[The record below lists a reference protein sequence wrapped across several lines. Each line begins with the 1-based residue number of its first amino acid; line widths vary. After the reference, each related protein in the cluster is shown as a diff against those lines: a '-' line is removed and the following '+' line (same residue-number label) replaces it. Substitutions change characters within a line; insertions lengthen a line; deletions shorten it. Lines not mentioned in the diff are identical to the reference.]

1 MSFSVFT
8 ATLTHLCSLAG
19 GLSVFPSAVLPVC
32 MAVCLWVFHCW
43 VQDHPTGSVFV
54 SVCLWLMQCMV
65 QGASTGPAAKAVRQN
80 SQPGHPSDPPVAPTP
95 PEAPPNKRPSP
106 SSSTGS
112 SELRRSALNT
122 HPSSVNGWDT
132 DPHGAHANAD
142 SAVDQ
147 TEGPI
152 PAVTSAGHQQDTDHV
167 MQNQQP
173 PINAWHNRRGTQNAS
188 PALQHAERAQHAQRG
203 SQQDPDPSLQPTHDS
218 DHTMA
223 PTAQPPQPSLQAQQ
237 RVKPYSSQKMRPQAA
252 PYRPDTAAYNP
263 PASSAMPDTAEY
275 KPPSSS
281 SLPDSA
287 EQSLSPSLYMPPSDA
302 QTADARAADTDIAEG
317 NADNAWWDNV
327 SMEDSNPTAAPAD
340 APVLATPTDPPF
352 TDLGGLS
359 DPTPGEN
366 KPPLLQASGD
376 ATAEEGQMQHLSE
389 RPDQT
394 PGHSQEAAPASAAG
408 VQQSNQASERAD
420 EEGEEL
426 GGGREDEEWAE
437 GRGEAE
443 APAGPS
449 DAHGHRQEG
458 DAEEEDRREGGDVHM
473 LGTTPPTTSGI
484 QPMAA
489 AISQLTANQQVDTL

>member
-1 MSFSVFT
+1 
-8 ATLTHLCSLAG
+8 
-19 GLSVFPSAVLPVC
+19 
-32 MAVCLWVFHCW
+32 
-43 VQDHPTGSVFV
+43 
-54 SVCLWLMQCMV
+54 MQCTV
-65 QGASTGPAAKAVRQN
+65 QGSSTGPAAKAVRQN

-112 SELRRSALNT
+112 SELRRSALNIQ
-122 HPSSVNGWDT
+122 PSSVNGWDT

-147 TEGPI
+147 TVGPI
-152 PAVTSAGHQQDTDHV
+152 PAAVTDAGHQQDSDHL
-167 MQNQQP
+167 MPNQQP
-173 PINAWHNRRGTQNAS
+173 PVNVWHNRRGTQNAS
-188 PALQHAERAQHAQRG
+188 TAVQHAERAQHAQRD
-203 SQQDPDPSLQPTHDS
+203 SKQDAEPALQPTQDNDHSMAPNAQPTQPSLQP
-218 DHTMA
+218 
-223 PTAQPPQPSLQAQQ
+223 QQ

-275 KPPSSS
+275 KTPSSS
-281 SLPDSA
+281 YLPDSA
-287 EQSLSPSLYMPPSDA
+287 EQSPPPSLYMPPADA
-302 QTADARAADTDIAEG
+302 QTADARAADTDVAEE
-317 NADNAWWDNV
+317 NPDEAWWDNA

-340 APVLATPTDPPF
+340 ALALATPTDPPT
-352 TDLGGLS
+352 TDLGGFS
-359 DPTPGEN
+359 DSTPGIQ
-366 KPPLLQASGD
+366 KPPLQQASGD
-376 ATAEEGQMQHLSE
+376 ATAEEDQLQHLSE
-389 RPDQT
+389 QPHQT
-394 PGHSQEAAPASAAG
+394 PGPSQEAAPASAAG
-408 VQQSNQASERAD
+408 VQQSNHASEGLA

-426 GGGREDEEWAE
+426 GGGREDEEWEE

-449 DAHGHRQEG
+449 DAHGHGQES

-489 AISQLTANQQVDTL
+489 AISQLTASQQVDRL